1 MARRSFGGLSRP
13 RAGRRGGVLPE
24 AWPDPGRLL
33 GLGGISG
40 EFFGSLGLIVGFL
53 IRLWDAALVIEMIVA
68 MWKVNWWRGYFFRR
82 WV

>member
-1 MARRSFGGLSRP
+1 
-13 RAGRRGGVLPE
+13 
-24 AWPDPGRLL
+24 
-33 GLGGISG
+33 
-40 EFFGSLGLIVGFL
+40 LGLIVGFL